1 MPRSARVAR
10 SRGSLAMLLALCC
23 ILAGCSRQGADV
35 TVNWYVQ
42 PPRPSAG
49 GEIVVQLKIV
59 SAGAAPVAGAKMQ
72 CTAQMSHPGMA
83 PIIGTVVE
91 RGAGVYET
99 RFHLSMAGDW
109 LLVASGELPDGQRIE
124 SAFRLPDVQPA
135 KQAVSAP

>member
-1 MPRSARVAR
+1 MAPEALTGRLI
-10 SRGSLAMLLALCC
+10 GGILLTCC
-23 ILAGCSRQGADV
+23 ILAGCSRKGADV

-49 GEIVVQLKIV
+49 VEIVVQLKIV
-59 SAGAAPVAGAKMQ
+59 TAGAAPVAGAKMQ

-99 RFHLSMAGDW
+99 RLQLSMAGDW
-109 LLVASGELPDGQRIE
+109 VLVASGELPDGQRFE
-124 SAFRLPDVQPA
+124 SSFRLSDVQPA
-135 KQAVSAP
+135 TPAVSVP